1 MVDHLLRAALDL
13 GVAALHRVEVE
24 RGGVAAGGHAARRA
38 AAHADAH
45 ARAAELDQQRA
56 GGEFFLVRL
65 RVAHGAEA
73 ARDHDRLVIAALH
86 AGHLLLVDAK
96 VAAEIGPAELV
107 VERGAAE
114 RALGH
119 DLQRAGDVLGLAGAV
134 LLPRLLQ
141 TGQVQVAHAEA
152 GEAGLRARAAAH
164 RAFVADLAA
173 GAGARAGERRDRGR
187 VVVRLHLHQH
197 VRGFGARL
205 VHRRVGEAA
214 RRPALDGAA
223 AHHRGVVAVGRD
235 RALRAHLLGVAD
247 HLEHRVFLRH
257 AVDREAR
264 VEDLVP
270 AVFAVGLRE
279 HHQLHV
285 RSGCASA
292 CARRRRA
299 GNRSRRR

>member
-1 MVDHLLRAALDL
+1 MVDDLLRAALDL

-56 GGEFFLVRL
+56 GGEWVLVGL
-65 RVAHGAEA
+65 AVAHGAEA

-86 AGHLLLVDAK
+86 AGHLLLVHAK
-96 VAAEIGPAELV
+96 VAAQIGPAELV

-114 RALGH
+114 RPLGH
-119 DLQRAGDVLGLAGAV
+119 DLQRAGDVLGFAGGV
-134 LLPRLLQ
+134 LLPRLLRA
-141 TGQVQVAHAEA
+141 GQVQVAHAEA
-152 GEAGLRARAAAH
+152 GEAGFRARAAAH

-173 GAGARAGERRDRGR
+173 GAGAGAGERRDRGR

-223 AHHRGVVAVGRD
+223 LHHRGVVAVGRD
-235 RALRAHLLGVAD
+235 RALRADLLGVAD

-279 HHQLHV
+279 HHQLDV
-285 RSGCASA
+285 RSGCA
-292 CARRRRA
+292 
-299 GNRSRRR
+299 